1 MQINKPGM
9 AWIGKV
15 LDTSPI
21 DGADMIQRADVICGA
36 GGRWAG
42 VVKKGL
48 PIGESVVVFLPDSI
62 VPSHPALDFM
72 EKHGRRVKMMRLR
85 GSPSEVLIV
94 PAKDIGVAGD
104 LGQDV
109 TDLLGV
115 LKHEKEI
122 PAAIAGDIAGAFP
135 SFIRKTD
142 EVNFQTAPHL
152 REAIVG
158 QPCYVSTKYDGT
170 SQTFFH
176 RDGVLGGCSRNWQ
189 LKESDKTAVWQIAAR
204 FNLAD
209 KLPGYGN
216 IALQWEC
223 VGPGIQGNP
232 LKLKTAEPRLFD
244 VFLIDQQE
252 YMSFAAMSMFSRE
265 INMPLVETMLLHGKA
280 WSDDE
285 LRDMAR
291 GMYSE
296 SGNVREGIVI
306 RSCIPSRV
314 GGDRLSFKVINL
326 DYKERS

>member
-9 AWIGKV
+9 AWIGMV
-15 LDTSPI
+15 FATSPI

-42 VVKKGL
+42 VVKKEM

-94 PAKDIGVAGD
+94 PTRDLGVAGE

-122 PAAIAGDIAGAFP
+122 PAHIAGDAVGAFP

-142 EVNFQTAPHL
+142 EVNFQTVPHL
-152 REAIVG
+152 RAAIVG

-176 RDGVLGGCSRNWQ
+176 RDGVFGGCSRNWQ

-204 FNLAD
+204 LELTD
-209 KLPGYGN
+209 KLPEYGN
-216 IALQWEC
+216 VALQWEC

-232 LKLKTAEPRLFD
+232 LKLKTVEPRLFD
-244 VFLIDQQE
+244 VFLIDQQD
-252 YMSFAAMSMFSRE
+252 YMPFASLSMFSRE
-265 INMPLVETMLLHGKA
+265 LGIPLVETMLVEGKA
-280 WSDDE
+280 WNDDE

-291 GMYSE
+291 GVYAE
-296 SGNVREGIVI
+296 SRKVREGIVI
-306 RSCIPSRV
+306 RPCLPSRV
-314 GGDRLSFKVINL
+314 EGDRLSFKVINL
-326 DYKERS
+326 DYKE